1 MVLFFSKNSV
11 QIIDNCISFTGAT
24 YKFRIAA
31 VYSNNDNAH
40 GPNSDKFE
48 IKLHP
53 EPNPEPPKNKPII
66 VEVTAIDYKKMH
78 AINVKWQVS
87 LWPGPIYTN
96 ISSLNQ

>member
-1 MVLFFSKNSV
+1 MFVSLGFFS
-11 QIIDNCISFTGAT
+11 GAT

-53 EPNPEPPKNKPII
+53 EPNPEPPTNKPTI
-66 VEVTAIDYKKMH
+66 VAVTPIDFENIH
-78 AINVKWQVS
+78 ALNVKWQVS
-87 LWPGPIYTN
+87 TQKIFLYTFTA
-96 ISSLNQ
+96 IVKSFGGVFEDIKK